1 MWEDSAM
8 DPSVREKIER
18 AIRDHEVILFMKGT
32 RSEPS
37 CGFSARAVEILD
49 ALIEDYRTVD
59 VLSHPEIREGIKEFS
74 SWPTIPQLYVR
85 GKFVGGTDLILQS
98 FEDGSLLETL
108 GLERPAETIPQITLS
123 PAATEALSGFLTEP
137 GDVVLIEIDRQYQA
151 GLSVGPA
158 PKGAIQ
164 LEVSGVPLAL
174 DRLSAG
180 RADGLF
186 IDYVMTKEGAAFK
199 VQNPNEPPRVKQL
212 SPAGLKRLM
221 DEKAPFVLVD
231 VRTEREFQTARIEGG
246 RLLDEAL
253 QAELEALPR
262 ETPLVFQCHHGH
274 RSQRAAEHY
283 LQKGFRDVS
292 NLAGGIDAWSLEID
306 QSVPRY

>member
-37 CGFSARAVEILD
+37 CGFSARAVEVLD

-98 FEDGSLLETL
+98 FEDGSLFETL

-137 GDVVLIEIDRQYQA
+137 GDVV
-151 GLSVGPA
+151 
-158 PKGAIQ
+158 
-164 LEVSGVPLAL
+164 
-174 DRLSAG
+174 
-180 RADGLF
+180 
-186 IDYVMTKEGAAFK
+186 
-199 VQNPNEPPRVKQL
+199 
-212 SPAGLKRLM
+212 
-221 DEKAPFVLVD
+221 
-231 VRTEREFQTARIEGG
+231 
-246 RLLDEAL
+246 
-253 QAELEALPR
+253 
-262 ETPLVFQCHHGH
+262 
-274 RSQRAAEHY
+274 
-283 LQKGFRDVS
+283 
-292 NLAGGIDAWSLEID
+292 
-306 QSVPRY
+306 